1 MRPMLVILGVLVLW
15 VGMNLGMNRSG
26 PEVVPWRADL
36 ATAKAEAQ
44 QSSKPLLL
52 YFTATWCGPCKEMKR
67 SVFSRQ
73 EVAAALNDVVPVKI
87 DIDRDPSFAAAH
99 HVNAVPTF
107 ILIDNA
113 GTTLGVGEGFMPAS
127 RLVDWVSKTVSKAR
141 QK

>member
-15 VGMNLGMNRSG
+15 VGLNFWMNRSA
-26 PEVVPWRADL
+26 PEVVPWRADVE
-36 ATAKAEAQ
+36 AARAESH

-52 YFTATWCGPCKEMKR
+52 YFTATWCGPCQEMKR

-73 EVAAALNDVVPVKI
+73 EVATALNDVVPVKI
-87 DIDRDPSFAAAH
+87 DIDRAQSFAAAH
-99 HVNAVPTF
+99 HVKAVPTF
-107 ILIDNA
+107 ILADPA

-127 RLVDWVSKTVSKAR
+127 GFADWVSKTVSKAR